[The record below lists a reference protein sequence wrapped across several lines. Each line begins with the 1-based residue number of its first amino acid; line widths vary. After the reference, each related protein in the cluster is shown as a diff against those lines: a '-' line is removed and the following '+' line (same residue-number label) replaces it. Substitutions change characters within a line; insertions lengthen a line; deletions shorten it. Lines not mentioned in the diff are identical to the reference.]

1 MDNRRILGVDAG
13 SVTVSV
19 VEIDGSGRIFRK
31 EYRFHN
37 GHPRETLEKILDDWN
52 PLNCGVL
59 AATRSASP
67 LLFEPEI
74 ILDDHVAVMKAAR
87 HIHGRVGSLLSV
99 GGEKFGL
106 FSWSG
111 EGEYRS
117 FKGNT
122 SCAAAP
128 AVFWTSRPSAS
139 GSHPP
144 PNWLNWP
151 NQTSGKPENRHPMCG
166 FRENRSHPCPAGR
179 ILPGGHCRRA
189 VSRTGGKS
197 PGCPSGWSSSCR
209 AAGVLRRCLPQHRS
223 GQAHCR
229 PDRHHPCGG

>member
-122 SCAAAP
+122 SCAAGTGG
-128 AVFWTSRPSAS
+128 FWTSRPSAS

-151 NQTSGKPENRHPMCG
+151 NQTSGKPRKSPPDVRFSRKPISPMPSRKDTPWRPLPTGCVEDW
-166 FRENRSHPCPAGR
+166 REISWMSFWMV
-179 ILPGGHCRRA
+179 ILLPSRWCSAA
-189 VSRTGGKS
+189 VSPAT
-197 PGCPSGWSSSCR
+197 
-209 AAGVLRRCLPQHRS
+209 RS